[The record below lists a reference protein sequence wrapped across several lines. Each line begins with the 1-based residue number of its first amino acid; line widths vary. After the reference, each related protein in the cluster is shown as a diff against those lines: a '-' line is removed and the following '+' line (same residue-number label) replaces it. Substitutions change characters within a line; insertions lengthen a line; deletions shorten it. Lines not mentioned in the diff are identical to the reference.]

1 MSISIKVCVNARRTL
16 DSVAVLIQEEAIEA
30 ELECG
35 VVVMGDYAE
44 AMDPSH
50 ALRIS
55 GSTASPCSERSG

>member
-1 MSISIKVCVNARRTL
+1 MSISIMVCVNARRTL

-44 AMDPSH
+44 AMALSH
-50 ALRIS
+50 ALRIL